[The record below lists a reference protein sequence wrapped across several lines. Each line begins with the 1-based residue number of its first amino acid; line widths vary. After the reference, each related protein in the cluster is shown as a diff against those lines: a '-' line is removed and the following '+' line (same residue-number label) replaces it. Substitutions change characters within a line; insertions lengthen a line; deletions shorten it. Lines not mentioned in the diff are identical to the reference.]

1 MVKLPVVWLFGLSGA
16 GKTTTAKNLLKT
28 LLGEFIHI
36 DGDEFREFFSQ
47 DLGYALK
54 ERQENIK
61 RIQKLTSFLN
71 EKGLGVVVSAL
82 YLNQELSN
90 WNRHNFKYYLEVYID
105 APRNVLKT
113 RNTKGLYEVSTEEVV
128 GVDISWNPP
137 KISDLK
143 IDTSVLSQDETVEL
157 ILKAL
162 ECIK

>member
-1 MVKLPVVWLFGLSGA
+1 
-16 GKTTTAKNLLKT
+16 
-28 LLGEFIHI
+28 
-36 DGDEFREFFSQ
+36 
-47 DLGYALK
+47 
-54 ERQENIK
+54 
-61 RIQKLTSFLN
+61 LN